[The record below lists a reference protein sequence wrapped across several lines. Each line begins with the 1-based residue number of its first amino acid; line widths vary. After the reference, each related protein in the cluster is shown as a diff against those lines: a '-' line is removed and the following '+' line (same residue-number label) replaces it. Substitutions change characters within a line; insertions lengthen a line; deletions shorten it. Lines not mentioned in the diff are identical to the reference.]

1 MNDELN
7 RKLYEMHAEI
17 CKVLTNPKRIEILNL
32 LRDGERSVGDLAL
45 IAELPQT
52 SVSQHLAF
60 LRQKGMVLSRR
71 DGSSIYYAVA
81 NEKIFSA
88 MDIMKELLLENLQA
102 DQELVAGLAG
112 GPVTAGATVKKYRRK
127 AGQ

>member
-1 MNDELN
+1 MTDELN

-45 IAELPQT
+45 LAELPQT
-52 SVSQHLAF
+52 SVSQHLSF
-60 LRQKGMVLSRR
+60 LRQKGMVVSRR
-71 DGSSIYYAVA
+71 DGSSIYYTVA

-88 MDIMKELLLENLQA
+88 MDIMKELLLERLQA

-112 GPVTAGATVKKYRRK
+112 SPASVGATVKNYRRK
-127 AGQ
+127 AAQ

>member
-1 MNDELN
+1 MTDELN

-45 IAELPQT
+45 LAELPQT
-52 SVSQHLAF
+52 SVSQHLSF
-60 LRQKGMVLSRR
+60 LRQKGMVVSRR
-71 DGSSIYYAVA
+71 DGSSIYYTVA

-88 MDIMKELLLENLQA
+88 MDIMKELLLERLQA

-112 GPVTAGATVKKYRRK
+112 SPASAGRP
-127 AGQ
+127 